1 LRTFRG
7 DISTLTGGG
16 YVPFNTRDF
25 AVGTST
31 YTDDALDG
39 GTSGT
44 AEVPSVSVGG
54 KYKLILDYRPQRTTL
69 TVTLNGIPA
78 SLVEYPAAPVSVGS
92 VGINYLSGVLEFNV
106 ADIGKAVVATYKDLG
121 SVLDAGSLNQI
132 QKDLEFAQETA
143 ANHTHLADQV
153 EWVGGGSISVEEG
166 LNELTIEIGGKQNAD
181 SDLTAIAGLSTT
193 GLIART
199 NTGAAAVRT
208 ITGSTDLSVTNGNGV
223 SGNPTISLGSNVAKK
238 NVDNGFSVLQQLLA
252 GALIAGLNLPGEQIY
267 ATAGN
272 LVHNVVLTDVI
283 FSCWTTG
290 ANTINLNL
298 PDLATVP
305 FGHILL
311 IFNVSSMTTG
321 VVLNTFN
328 GSQHINGA
336 GISPVTSLTLG
347 TGDTQ
352 LYLLIADPV
361 IRWRIFQLV

>member
-1 LRTFRG
+1 VKPYVESATINGQYFR
-7 DISTLTGGG
+7 
-16 YVPFNTRDF
+16 
-25 AVGTST
+25 
-31 YTDDALDG
+31 
-39 GTSGT
+39 
-44 AEVPSVSVGG
+44 
-54 KYKLILDYRPQRTTL
+54 
-69 TVTLNGIPA
+69 NG
-78 SLVEYPAAPVSVGS
+78 
-92 VGINYLSGVLEFNV
+92 
-106 ADIGKAVVATYKDLG
+106 
-121 SVLDAGSLNQI
+121 
-132 QKDLEFAQETA
+132 
-143 ANHTHLADQV
+143 
-153 EWVGGGSISVEEG
+153 
-166 LNELTIEIGGKQNAD
+166 
-181 SDLTAIAGLSTT
+181 STT
-193 GLIART
+193 GWPVKLEQETLPASGNGIMELEEIIHPASESVATLDDVPADIVPYGFVPAAGEIAVSRSLGLIKYNLAADGGKELKFTFTPAGTRIT
-199 NTGAAAVRT
+199 AGKMVALTPIAPVTSVNGYTGDVELTAEDIFYPSAGQSVAEQFGTVYTQISGKQGASDNLTSLSGMAGSGIVVKSATSTFVNRSLAV
-208 ITGSTDLSVTNGNGV
+208 GADLSVSNANGV

-238 NVDNGFSVLQQLLA
+238 NVDNSFSVLQQLLA

-328 GSQHINGA
+328 GSQHINGS
-336 GISPVTSLTLG
+336 GISPVTSLALG